1 MSIKKR
7 QAAQANTWTAEG
19 GPWGK
24 RRGGRWHMEIGA
36 AAATSEACQKVPQRK
51 CKEKETRAVEH
62 SGGQTKINSHDY
74 ISVGITFFYLF
85 FYLCSSKLSRESYI
99 SKPFSVAAKFSK
111 RILLG

>member
-74 ISVGITFFYLF
+74 ISVGITFFIYLF
-85 FYLCSSKLSRESYI
+85 FIYLFLFIFLFMFIKT
-99 SKPFSVAAKFSK
+99 
-111 RILLG
+111 